1 MTSIIL
7 SIALG
12 LLFAAAALVLVR
24 VYLGPTNLDRALS
37 LDVLIVI
44 VTGIIATQI
53 LRIDDVGALPIMVV
67 FSLTGFVGSLSV
79 ARFMARKEDES

>member
-1 MTSIIL
+1 MSIIL
-7 SIALG
+7 AIALG
-12 LLFAAAALVLVR
+12 LLFAATALVLVR

-53 LRIDDVGALPIMVV
+53 LRTDDVGGLAIMVV
-67 FSLTGFVGSLSV
+67 FSLTGFVGSVSV
-79 ARFMARKEDES
+79 ARFMARKEDD